1 MKRMT
6 FGLLAGLGAGYLM
19 WTARGRELVD
29 RAKRGSQ
36 EPFVDVT
43 VVGTVPTTGDV
54 PTTPA
59 EPTGIEHL
67 RATV

>member
-1 MKRMT
+1 MKRMIV
-6 FGLLAGLGAGYLM
+6 GLLAGLGAGYLM

-29 RAKRGSQ
+29 RAKQGSQ

-43 VVGTVPTTGDV
+43 VVGTVPTE
-54 PTTPA
+54 PA
-59 EPTGIEHL
+59 EPADIEHL

>member
-1 MKRMT
+1 MKRMIV
-6 FGLLAGLGAGYLM
+6 GLLAGLGAGYLM

-29 RAKRGSQ
+29 RAKRGPQ

-43 VVGTVPTTGDV
+43 VVGTVPTEPV
-54 PTTPA
+54 
-59 EPTGIEHL
+59 EPTDIENV